1 MSWRPSHSIRDL
13 YFRMEEAKDELMGLL
28 GDDKLRDSPLLVLAN
43 KQDLPEAASPAEVT
57 EKLELY
63 KLRTG
68 RDWFVQRTSAVT
80 GEGLVDGLTWCQ
92 CYKPFFVCNLQTSV
106 IS

>member
-1 MSWRPSHSIRDL
+1 MSWHRSHSIRDL
-13 YFRMEEAKDELMGLL
+13 YFRMEEAKDELMGIL
-28 GDDKLRDSPLLVLAN
+28 GDDKLNDCPLLVLAN

-92 CYKPFFVCNLQTSV
+92 CYKTFFVRNLQTFV